1 MSGRILIVDDVA
13 GSRIVLRA
21 RLAEACYDTVMA
33 ADGAECLA
41 IAQTVGD
48 GRPDM
53 ILLGL
58 DLPDMTGA
66 AVLRRL
72 RADPRSRTI
81 PVIGLDGGQ
90 DRGGQDC
97 GSQDWGGQDRG
108 GKDWGGKDWGGQD
121 WRGKD
126 WRGQDW
132 GGRIAALAAGAD
144 DVFAKS
150 APDALLLARV
160 RNLLRA
166 RVELA
171 AVPGLAEPAGEFEPS
186 GVIGLVSSCPDRAG
200 CLCEGLR
207 RHLRDRIVVMS
218 QAQAMDAAT
227 AGAMDV
233 FVIDAVSGKGAVT
246 ALGLLSDLKSR
257 QATRHAAV
265 CLTGLPAPDDRAAMA
280 YDLGADDVVSPLAD
294 ALELSVRLRSLLRR
308 KHSRDRQ
315 RVSLADGLRLALI
328 DPLTG
333 LYNRRHAVPEL
344 RAIAAR
350 ARETGT
356 GFSVMVVDL
365 DRFKAVNDQH
375 GHAVGD
381 AVLVEVARRLRSN
394 LRDGDLLARIGG
406 EEFLIALPGIPDQEG
421 RLVAQR
427 LCEAIEEAPVLTG
440 SGLGV
445 TVTVSIGVAG
455 SLPDAPVFAGIDAV
469 VEAADQALLEA
480 KAAGRNQVTLGQS
493 AA

>member
-21 RLAEACYDTVMA
+21 RLAAACYDTVMA

-41 IAQTVGD
+41 IAQGGVD
-48 GRPDM
+48 ARPDL

-58 DLPDMTGA
+58 GLPDMTGA
-66 AVLRRL
+66 ALLRRL
-72 RADPRSRTI
+72 RADPRSRAI
-81 PVIGLDGGQ
+81 PVIGFDAGP
-90 DRGGQDC
+90 D
-97 GSQDWGGQDRG
+97 SAA
-108 GKDWGGKDWGGQD
+108 
-121 WRGKD
+121 
-126 WRGQDW
+126 
-132 GGRIAALAAGAD
+132 RIAALAAGAD

-150 APDALLLARV
+150 APEAVLLARV

-171 AVPGLAEPAGEFEPS
+171 AVPGLAEPPAVFEPS
-186 GVIGLVSSCPDRAG
+186 GVIALVSSCPDRGASLHKE
-200 CLCEGLR
+200 LCQ
-207 RHLRDRIVVMS
+207 HLRDRIVVMN
-218 QAQAMDAAT
+218 QAQAMDAAM

-233 FVIDAVSGKGAVT
+233 FVIDAGSGKGAMA

-265 CLTGLPAPDDRAAMA
+265 CVAGIPIQDYGAAMA
-280 YDLGADDVVSPLAD
+280 YDLGADDVVSPGAD
-294 ALELSVRLRSLLRR
+294 AMELAVRLCSLLRR

-315 RVSLADGLRLALI
+315 RVRVADGLRLAVI

-350 ARETGT
+350 AQESGT
-356 GFSVMVVDL
+356 GFTVMVVDL

-381 AVLVEVARRLRSN
+381 AVLVEVGRRLRSN

-406 EEFLIALPGIPDQEG
+406 EEFLIALPGTLDEEG
-421 RLVAQR
+421 RLVAER
-427 LCEAIEEAPVLTG
+427 LCAAIEEVPILTG

-445 TVTVSIGVAG
+445 SVTVSIGVAG
-455 SLPDAPVFAGIDAV
+455 SLPDGGGPAGIDAV

-480 KAAGRNQVTLGQS
+480 KAAGRNQVTLRQS

>member
-21 RLAEACYDTVMA
+21 RLATACYDTVMA

-41 IAQTVGD
+41 MAQGGVD
-48 GRPDM
+48 ARPDL

-58 DLPDMTGA
+58 DLPDTTGA
-66 AVLRRL
+66 TVLRRL
-72 RADPRSRTI
+72 RADPRSRAI
-81 PVIGLDGGQ
+81 PVIGLDAGQ
-90 DRGGQDC
+90 DSGA
-97 GSQDWGGQDRG
+97 
-108 GKDWGGKDWGGQD
+108 
-121 WRGKD
+121 
-126 WRGQDW
+126 
-132 GGRIAALAAGAD
+132 RIAALAAGAD

-150 APDALLLARV
+150 APEVLLLARV
-160 RNLLRA
+160 RNLMRA
-166 RVELA
+166 RVEVA
-171 AVPGLAEPAGEFEPS
+171 AVPGLAEPPGVFEPL

-200 CLCEGLR
+200 RMCDDLR
-207 RHLRDRIVVMS
+207 QHLRDRIVVMS
-218 QAQAMDAAT
+218 QAQAMDAAM
-227 AGAMDV
+227 AGTMDV
-233 FVIDAVSGKGAVT
+233 FVIDAVSGKGALS

-265 CLTGLPAPDDRAAMA
+265 CLTGIPIPDDGAAMA
-280 YDLGADDVVSPLAD
+280 YDLGADDVVNPQAD

-315 RVSLADGLRLALI
+315 RVRVADGLRLAVI

-344 RAIAAR
+344 RAIAGR
-350 ARETGT
+350 AREAGT

-365 DRFKAVNDQH
+365 DRFKAVNDMH

-406 EEFLIALPGIPDQEG
+406 EEFLIALPGTLDEEG
-421 RLVAQR
+421 RLVAER
-427 LCEAIEEAPVLTG
+427 LCAAIEEAPILTG

-445 TVTVSIGVAG
+445 SVTVSIGVAG
-455 SLPDAPVFAGIDAV
+455 SLPDVGGPAGIDAV

-480 KAAGRNQVTLGQS
+480 KAAGRNQVTLRQS